1 MGFNDESGYHETT
14 YLKIIELK
22 INLDTNEFYFESK
35 YESFDL
41 NKNFGIT
48 KNDYLYNYYQSI
60 AFVTDNMNVIYV
72 LRNQNKIWFNDQD
85 WSHMITNK
93 LGKSD
98 YSIKYRFTKHWY

>member
-48 KNDYLYNYYQSI
+48 IVVQ
-60 AFVTDNMNVIYV
+60 F
-72 LRNQNKIWFNDQD
+72 F
-85 WSHMITNK
+85 
-93 LGKSD
+93 
-98 YSIKYRFTKHWY
+98 